1 MNSDAPRTCFG
12 ILRRRRCFHFRWLLD
27 KCLLWALWKLLIWK
41 IIFVLI
47 CLPASKVYYSHYQN
61 CTALPC
67 SLRLCRCC
75 DVSNVQTLLVASV
88 ETLLSDARLHP
99 CLGSVRRGG
108 TWGGQGARVW
118 LEILWCFM
126 SSDFVPLCVAQCCVP
141 LCCIALCCPQCV
153 ESHYP
158 ETIESWLQCSR
169 R

>member
-67 SLRLCRCC
+67 SLRLCRC
-75 DVSNVQTLLVASV
+75 DVSNRQTLLAASV
-88 ETLLSDARLHP
+88 ETLLSDTRLHP
-99 CLGSVRRGG
+99 CLGSVR
-108 TWGGQGARVW
+108 WGELGEGREQGSGCRYCGVSC
-118 LEILWCFM
+118 LLT
-126 SSDFVPLCVAQCCVP
+126 LCHSVLHSVV
-141 LCCIALCCPQCV
+141 LCCPQCV

-158 ETIESWLQCSR
+158 EPIESWLR
-169 R
+169 RRR